1 MEKLPRPANHAY
13 GSVGTLVGVRGGSL
27 VSCDHVG
34 RGFGAWEALMDR
46 RFLAGLGNQPPCRF
60 PPTTSYPGMPNL
72 GREHAAESAYVF
84 STRSM
89 LPKGKQGQESWVRR
103 SLFDG
108 EASSWVGNATVR
120 PTRWREMV
128 VGDR

>member
-13 GSVGTLVGVRGGSL
+13 GIVGTLVGVRGGSL

-60 PPTTSYPGMPNL
+60 PPMTSYPDMPNL
-72 GREHAAESAYVF
+72 GREHAAKSASVF
-84 STRSM
+84 STRST
-89 LPKGKQGQESWVRR
+89 LPKGKQGQELGSPFTVRR
-103 SLFDG
+103 RGVVVLGGQRRRAPNPLEGDG
-108 EASSWVGNATVR
+108 CR
-120 PTRWREMV
+120 
-128 VGDR
+128 